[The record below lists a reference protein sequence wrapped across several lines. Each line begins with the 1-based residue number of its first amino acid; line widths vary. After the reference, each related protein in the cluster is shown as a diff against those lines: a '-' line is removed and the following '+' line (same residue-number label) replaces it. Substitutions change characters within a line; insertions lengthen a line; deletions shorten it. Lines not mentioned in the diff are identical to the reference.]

1 MLNDTSERKFLTII
15 CGSGQNANSTFSI
28 LKIEG
33 CMTDATVV
41 FSIAAMLRG
50 YSIEVNPSQ
59 PKVVDAALERLQP
72 GTEVFLTWIPGSNL
86 MDTVGPAARLQ
97 RAGLVPV
104 PHVAARHIENLAQLE
119 QFAARLAGEAA
130 VDRILIIGGDRATP
144 ASPYD
149 SSLQIM
155 QTGVLQKAGI
165 VRMAVGGFPE
175 GNPHIS
181 GAVLD
186 EALSAKVS
194 FAHSAGVQLSIV
206 TQFCFAADPIV
217 AWLRHIRGQ
226 GIDVPVRV
234 GLAGPAGIVTLAR
247 YAVRCGIG
255 NSLHVLTE
263 NPSFARLLLENGPEP
278 IIRDIAASAGPESEF
293 SERPRP
299 LPLGIAGLHFYV
311 FGGFS
316 KTVDWLERVANSRS
330 AHT

>member
-1 MLNDTSERKFLTII
+1 
-15 CGSGQNANSTFSI
+15 
-28 LKIEG
+28 
-33 CMTDATVV
+33 MTDATTAS
-41 FSIAAMLRG
+41 SIAGMLRG
-50 YSIEVNPSQ
+50 YSIEVNPRQS
-59 PKVVDAALERLQP
+59 KAMDAALERLQP
-72 GTEVFLTWIPGSNL
+72 GTEVFLTWIPGTNP
-86 MDTVGPAARLQ
+86 MDIVGPAARLQ
-97 RAGLVPV
+97 RAGLIPV
-104 PHVAARHIENLAQLE
+104 PHVAARHIENVDQLK

-130 VDRILIIGGDRATP
+130 VDRMLIIGGDRGTP
-144 ASPYD
+144 AGPYD

-155 QTGVLQKAGI
+155 QTDVLQNAGI

-181 GAVLD
+181 DAVLD
-186 EALSAKVS
+186 EALSAKLN
-194 FAHSAGVQLSIV
+194 FARSAGVQLSIV
-206 TQFCFAADPIV
+206 TQFCFQAKPIV

-263 NPSFARLLLENGPEP
+263 NPSFARLLIEKGPEP
-278 IIRDIAASAGPESEF
+278 IIRDIAASAGPESEL
-293 SERPRP
+293 SGSQQG

-316 KTVDWLERVANSRS
+316 KTVDWIDQAANSRS
-330 AHT
+330 AHTGAVRQPFA